1 MFQYASCGAVL
12 DPAHT
17 SGTLG
22 DLWRQSTGVRVAPKE
37 RKNSLL
43 DLHAVVNYPPVISNK
58 VFHSPSSIIPSV
70 AAD

>member
-12 DPAHT
+12 DSAHT